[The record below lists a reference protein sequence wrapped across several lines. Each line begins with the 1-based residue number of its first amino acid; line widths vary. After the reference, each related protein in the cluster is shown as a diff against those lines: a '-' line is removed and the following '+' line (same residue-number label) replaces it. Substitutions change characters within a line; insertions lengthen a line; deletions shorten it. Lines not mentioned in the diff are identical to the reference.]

1 MSTPQ
6 DKAIEALEA
15 EILKLKTEI
24 AIVESERDQIKKE
37 FDTMK
42 VLLREIQ
49 YLSEL
54 PGKSYYSARKG
65 L

>member
-6 DKAIEALEA
+6 NKVIEALEA
-15 EILKLKTEI
+15 EILKLKAEI
-24 AIVESERDQIKKE
+24 AIVKSERDQIKKE

-49 YLSEL
+49 
-54 PGKSYYSARKG
+54 
-65 L
+65 